1 MEMVI
6 KMIIKWL
13 WRIAGFMFVG
23 LAYLGIILPGVP
35 TTIFAILAA
44 YSFSKSSPKLQQW
57 IYDHKF
63 FGKHVLNWEKKKI
76 FPNLGRRMMVT
87 MMTLSSIILYLS
99 TPHILVFVVPMFVII
114 IIWAYRYPGSE
125 EEYLERIECGKKLG
139 WLK

>member
-1 MEMVI
+1 MV
-6 KMIIKWL
+6 
-13 WRIAGFMFVG
+13 GFVFIG
-23 LAYLGIILPGVP
+23 LAYLGIMLPGVP

-76 FPNLGRRMMVT
+76 FPTLGRRMMIT
-87 MMTLSSIILYLS
+87 MMSLSSIILYLG
-99 TPHILVFVVPMFVII
+99 TPNILVFVFPIFLIT
-114 IIWAYRYPGSE
+114 IIWAGRYPGSE
-125 EEYLERIECGKKLG
+125 EEYIRRSSCGEKLG

>member
-1 MEMVI
+1 
-6 KMIIKWL
+6 MIRNWL
-13 WRIAGFMFVG
+13 WRTAGLIFIS
-23 LAYLGIILPGVP
+23 LAYLGVILPGVP

-87 MMTLSSIILYLS
+87 MMTLSSIIIYLT
-99 TPHILVFVVPMFVII
+99 TPHILLFVVPILLII
-114 IIWAYRYPGSE
+114 IAWAHRYPGSE
-125 EEYLERIECGKKLG
+125 EEYLERIRNGKKLG
-139 WLK
+139 WLN

>member
-1 MEMVI
+1 MVG
-6 KMIIKWL
+6 L
-13 WRIAGFMFVG
+13 MFVG
-23 LAYLGIILPGVP
+23 LSYLGVILPGVP

-87 MMTLSSIILYLS
+87 MMTLSSVIIYLT
-99 TPHILVFVVPMFVII
+99 TPHILLFVVPIFVITI
-114 IIWAYRYPGSE
+114 VWAHRYPGSE
-125 EEYLERIECGKKLG
+125 EEYLERIKYGKKIG
-139 WLK
+139 WLS